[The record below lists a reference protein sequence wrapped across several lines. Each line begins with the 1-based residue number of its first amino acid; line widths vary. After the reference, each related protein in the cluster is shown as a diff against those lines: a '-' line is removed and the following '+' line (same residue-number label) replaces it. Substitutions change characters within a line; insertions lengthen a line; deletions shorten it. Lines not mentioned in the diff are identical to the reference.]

1 MQSAPKSKKRLT
13 FKDQHALDTLPGRI
27 EELQAE
33 IEMLRKTLADPD
45 LFAKNPQ
52 KFDASAKEL
61 QKAETDL
68 AAEEEMAGAGAET
81 GSTESS

>member
-1 MQSAPKSKKRLT
+1 
-13 FKDQHALDTLPGRI
+13 
-27 EELQAE
+27 
-33 IEMLRKTLADPD
+33 MLRKTLADPD

-68 AAEEEMAGAGAET
+68 AAEEERWLELELKREAL
-81 GSTESS
+81 ESS